1 MKLPHHVAIIMDGNG
16 RWAELRGHS
25 RIFGHVRG
33 AKTAKKIIEESV
45 RRGIKNLTLFT
56 FSTENWTRP
65 EFEVSFLM
73 KLLRKH
79 LARERQSLFD
89 QNIKFRCIGDL
100 SRIPESAR
108 AEVQK
113 TIEMTKDNAGMNLV
127 FALSYGGR
135 QEILNAARM
144 LVDRA
149 ARGELTSAQVTEET
163 FQNSLESS
171 FLPDP
176 DLVIRTSG
184 ETRISNFFLW
194 QSAYSEIYFSN
205 AFWPDFNAVE
215 YQRALEY
222 FAGRERRFGKTSD
235 QLARPQKIGPEAAPL

>member
-1 MKLPHHVAIIMDGNG
+1 MKLPQHVAIIMDGNG

-33 AKTAKKIIEESV
+33 AKTAKDIIEQSASL
-45 RRGIKNLTLFT
+45 GIKNLTLFA

-73 KLLRKH
+73 KLLQKH
-79 LARERQSLFD
+79 LLRERQSLVD
-89 QNIKFRCIGDL
+89 QNIKFHCIGDL
-100 SRIPESAR
+100 TRIPKAAR
-108 AEVQK
+108 FEVEK
-113 TIEMTKDNAGMNLV
+113 TIEATKNNTGMNLI

-135 QEILNAARM
+135 QEIINAVQR
-144 LVDRA
+144 LTEKVKNGIISSEQISERVF
-149 ARGELTSAQVTEET
+149 ELE
-163 FQNSLESS
+163 LESS

-205 AFWPDFNAVE
+205 ILWPDFTGEE
-215 YQRALEY
+215 YEKSLEY
-222 FAGRERRFGKTSD
+222 FSNRERRFGKTSA
-235 QLARPQKIGPEAAPL
+235 QVTRLAPTIPGPTV

>member
-1 MKLPHHVAIIMDGNG
+1 MKFPQHVAIIMDGNG

-33 AKTAKKIIEESV
+33 AKTAKNIIEQSANL
-45 RRGIKNLTLFT
+45 GIKNLTLFA

-79 LARERQSLFD
+79 LLRERQSLKD
-89 QNIKFRCIGDL
+89 QNIKFHCIGDL
-100 SRIPESAR
+100 TRIPNAAR
-108 AEVQK
+108 IEVEK
-113 TIEMTKDNAGMNLV
+113 TIEVTKNNTGMNLT

-135 QEILNAARM
+135 QEIIDAVQRVCEKVKTGVISSEQISERVFGL
-144 LVDRA
+144 
-149 ARGELTSAQVTEET
+149 E
-163 FQNSLESS
+163 LESS

-176 DLVIRTSG
+176 DLIIRTSG

-205 AFWPDFNAVE
+205 ILWPDFTNVE
-215 YQRALEY
+215 YEKALEY
-222 FAGRERRFGKTSD
+222 FASRERRFGKTSE
-235 QLARPQKIGPEAAPL
+235 QVTRLSPILPGPAV